1 MKKHSCL
8 PYFPVLYIDD
18 EAVTANKKFLLFL
31 INFGNQRKQ
40 DRMITENQ
48 KKRLRYKM
56 KNPLRM
62 VVFNDQNLHTLGQ
75 FRFTPQSL
83 FMLVASVVIVLIVGV
98 ILLIAFTPLREYI
111 PGYPTGEMR
120 QTIVE
125 NALMV
130 DSLESE
136 LAVRDRYFR
145 DIRMLLA
152 GETPPDETT
161 SPDTIVRLDQVHFKK
176 YNHDSLFQEQLS
188 REQFNLSLNNNAPA
202 HTRGISE
209 LLFFPPV
216 NNGVITNHFD
226 AAGGHF
232 GVDVVAKKNTRISS
246 VLDGT
251 VVFTGWT
258 MQTGYVLEVQ
268 HEHNLVTFYKHN
280 SELLKKAGD
289 KVRAGEAIAIM
300 GNTGMETTGP
310 HLHFEMW
317 QSGVPLNPEDYINF

>member
-1 MKKHSCL
+1 
-8 PYFPVLYIDD
+8 
-18 EAVTANKKFLLFL
+18 
-31 INFGNQRKQ
+31 
-40 DRMITENQ
+40 MITENQ

-62 VVFNDQNLHTLGQ
+62 VIFNDQNLHTVGQ

-83 FMLVASVVIVLIVGV
+83 FMLIASVVILLIVAV

-120 QTIVE
+120 QTIVQ

-161 SPDTIVRLDQVHFKK
+161 SPDTIVRLDQIHFKK
-176 YNHDSLFQEQLS
+176 YDHDSLFQDQLS
-188 REQFNLSLNNNAPA
+188 REQFNLSLNNQTPDRK
-202 HTRGISE
+202 RGISE
-209 LLFFPPV
+209 LLFFPPI
-216 NNGVITNHFD
+216 NGVITNHFD
-226 AAGGHF
+226 AASGHF

-258 MQTGYVLEVQ
+258 MQTGYVIEIQ

-289 KVRAGEAIAIM
+289 KVKAGEAIAIM